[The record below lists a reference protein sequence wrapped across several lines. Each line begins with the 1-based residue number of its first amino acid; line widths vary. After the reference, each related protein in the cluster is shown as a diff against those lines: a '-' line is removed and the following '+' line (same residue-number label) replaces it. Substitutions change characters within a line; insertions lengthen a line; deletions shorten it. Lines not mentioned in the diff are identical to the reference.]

1 MRQTCDHGVPLGAP
15 CDDAT
20 CYNHQSPRPA
30 VAPQPRR
37 DPDADL
43 VDGLSAR
50 SVRIDPSRF
59 DPDAVRTWTTVE
71 AYNQTLVDSSGDLT
85 HGKGAIGKAPDGER
99 LPVGSSSWEYL
110 RVVGYQDGVPVRQ
123 DQPVFVKGAVYPGA
137 AVEAKARR
145 ERTETEAQRIIAQR
159 ELKRVDL
166 GSVTTLTPRQME
178 RRASKRAGGRR

>member
-1 MRQTCDHGVPLGAP
+1 MRQVCEHGVFEGAP

-30 VAPQPRR
+30 VTPQPRR

-110 RVVGYQDGVPVRQ
+110 RIVGYQDGVPVRQ
-123 DQPVFVKGAVYPGA
+123 DQPVFVKGAVYPSA

-145 ERTETEAQRIIAQR
+145 ERSETEAQRIIAQR
-159 ELKRVDL
+159 ELGAVDPRT
-166 GSVTTLTPRQME
+166 VPTLNADQ
-178 RRASKRAGGRR
+178 RRRLRGLSGARR